1 MLLIKILILVL
12 IVVIINDKCSNSI
25 IFIIII
31 VKVLKKVFKVLFEM
45 LFLLISIVIER
56 SRIIVNVNFDV
67 YEVVIRGNVL
77 VKIMMLNLM
86 FVVKILWEVFG
97 KVYN

>member
-25 IFIIII
+25 IFIIIL
-31 VKVLKKVFKVLFEM
+31 VKVLKKVFKVLYER

-56 SRIIVNVNFDV
+56 SRIIVNVNF
-67 YEVVIRGNVL
+67 EVVIWGNVL